1 MESINEQTQVELK
14 PGTRLDIGFICGNK
28 AINTRGHVK
37 NSSDEAIVIEFEVDD
52 KEMIPPVGTDIYV
65 LKNSIC
71 YNITESKNFPEVKAT
86 RVYDRKHTRVDD
98 ILKVDYKRVS
108 QENYKKYRDRPIV
121 IYKSLF
127 GEPFKTPEIEEV
139 NLKLLYELIYQTN
152 LKMDRILDILE
163 DGRTEK
169 YAVSENENVNISG
182 AGIRFVADHVFS
194 IGDIIALRIFLP
206 LATQTQINVLGEVRK
221 VIESE
226 RKGKYLIAVKFV
238 KLSED
243 DREMIIKYVFKR
255 QREILRL
262 ASDYNEK
269 A

>member
-14 PGTRLDIGFICGNK
+14 SGTRLDIGFVFGNK
-28 AINTRGHVK
+28 AINTNGHVK
-37 NSSDEAIVIEFEVDD
+37 DSSDETIVIEFEVDD
-52 KEMIPPVGTDIYV
+52 KEMIPPVGTDIYI

-86 RVYDRKHTRVDD
+86 KVHRRKHIRVDN
-98 ILKVDYKRVS
+98 ILKI
-108 QENYKKYRDRPIV
+108 NYKKISQKHYIKHKDKPLI
-121 IYKSLF
+121 IYKNIF

-152 LKMDRILDILE
+152 LKMDRILDMLE
-163 DGRTEK
+163 GKRTEK

-182 AGIRFVADHVFS
+182 AGIRFAADQAFS
-194 IGDIIALRIFLP
+194 IGDIIALRIF

-226 RKGKYLIAVKFV
+226 KKGKYFIAVKFV
-238 KLSED
+238 ELSEN

-262 ASDYNEK
+262 TSDHTEK
-269 A
+269 I